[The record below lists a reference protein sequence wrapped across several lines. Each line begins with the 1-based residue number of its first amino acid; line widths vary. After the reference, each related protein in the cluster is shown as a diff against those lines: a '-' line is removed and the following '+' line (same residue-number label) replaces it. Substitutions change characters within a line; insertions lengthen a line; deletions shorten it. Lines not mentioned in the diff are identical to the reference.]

1 MKKKSRH
8 LKPHRNAGPPPAG
21 PKRRRRLRVPRVRM
35 PRRGTPPDWKTTVA
49 AIAGGAGGAALGGLI
64 VNQQILSP
72 EAVGIG
78 MISLGGA
85 TAYFADGNARVLGN
99 SVAAAGAGQ
108 LALALMGRRAIAAD
122 RLPEA
127 AAPSV
132 PLAPAPPQLGPGPA
146 PPPAVGPP
154 RRSATDGGTVVELFR
169 DAALEL
175 DRLEEDEWR
184 YGMRGGAR
192 ADRDDVFELELDL
205 DEAA

>member
-8 LKPHRNAGPPPAG
+8 VKPHRNGGPPPAG
-21 PKRRRRLRVPRVRM
+21 PKRRRRLRVPRLRM
-35 PRRGTPPDWKTTVA
+35 PRRGAPPDWRTTVA

-78 MISLGGA
+78 MIGLGGA
-85 TAYFADGNARVLGN
+85 TAYFAEGNTRVLGN

-127 AAPSV
+127 ALPS
-132 PLAPAPPQLGPGPA
+132 APAPPQIGPGSP
-146 PPPAVGPP
+146 PPPAAGPP

-169 DAALEL
+169 DAAYEF
-175 DRLEEDEWR
+175 DRLEDDEWR
-184 YGMRGGAR
+184 YGMRDAAR
-192 ADRDDVFELELDL
+192 ADRVDEFELELDL
-205 DEAA
+205 DDAA

>member
-8 LKPHRNAGPPPAG
+8 SKRHRNAGPPLAG
-21 PKRRRRLRVPRVRM
+21 PKRRRRLRVPLPRM
-35 PRRGTPPDWKTTVA
+35 PRRGVPPDWRTTLA
-49 AIAGGAGGAALGGLI
+49 AIAGGAGGAALGGLV

-78 MISLGGA
+78 MMGLGGA
-85 TAYFADGNARVLGN
+85 TAYFADGNTRVLGN

-122 RLPEA
+122 RPPEVT
-127 AAPSV
+127 APSL
-132 PLAPAPPQLGPGPA
+132 PPAPAPPQIGPGSTI
-146 PPPAVGPP
+146 PPAAGPP
-154 RRSATDGGTVVELFR
+154 RRSSPDGGTVVELFR

-184 YGMRGGAR
+184 YGMRGAVMTSPS
-192 ADRDDVFELELDL
+192 DELELELDL
-205 DEAA
+205 DDAA